1 MDRNERV
8 ELSPEELEAVNGAG
22 FLDDAWEFGKGL
34 WEKTKNVVK
43 KLQNWG

>member
-1 MDRNERV
+1 MSRTERV

-22 FLDDAWEFGKGL
+22 FLDDACEFGKGL